1 MLIDTHA
8 HVHDKQ
14 FADDRAAM
22 LERAKS
28 AGVSRIIT
36 VGCDMGD
43 TDRALQAAREFDL
56 YASVGVH
63 PHEAIDAPEDL
74 QAAFAPYLS
83 DERIIAVGE
92 TGLDYYYDHSPR
104 EIQREVLRKQLRI
117 GRESGKPLI
126 FHHRDAF
133 DDFVAILRDEFAP
146 PMRGVIHCFT
156 GDADQATTY
165 VQEFG
170 LFLGIGGIVTFK
182 TAQQVRDGVLAVGL
196 QHVIL
201 ETDCPYLAPVPHR
214 GKRNEPA
221 FISETAKKLADLFER
236 SYEDVCAI
244 TSENA
249 RTLFGL

>member
-1 MLIDTHA
+1 ML
-8 HVHDKQ
+8 Q
-14 FADDRAAM
+14 RAQA
-22 LERAKS
+22 
-28 AGVSRIIT
+28 AGVAEIIT
-36 VGCDMGD
+36 VGCDMAD
-43 TDRALQAAREFDL
+43 TDRAMQAAREFDL

-74 QAAFAPYLS
+74 HAAFAPYLS

-104 EIQREVLRKQLRI
+104 DIQREVLRKQVRI
-117 GRESGKPLI
+117 GREAGKPLI

-133 DDFVAILRDEFAP
+133 DDFLAILRAEFAP

-156 GDADQATTY
+156 GDADQATAY
-165 VQEFG
+165 VEEFG
-170 LFLGIGGIVTFK
+170 LFLGVGGVVTFK
-182 TAQQVRDGVLAVGL
+182 TAQQVRDAVLAVGL
-196 QHVIL
+196 QHIIL

-221 FISETAKKLADLFER
+221 FISETAKKLAELFER